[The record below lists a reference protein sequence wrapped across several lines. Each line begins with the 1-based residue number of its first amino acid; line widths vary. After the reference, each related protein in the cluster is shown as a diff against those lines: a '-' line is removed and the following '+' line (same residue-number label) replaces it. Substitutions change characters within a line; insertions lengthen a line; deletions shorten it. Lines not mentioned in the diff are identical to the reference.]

1 MSTLINEVSA
11 GSFTYINPSENEIN
25 SLLSISNDAFR
36 TFKNLSGLRKA
47 EFLEAIGEEIL
58 ALGDELVQ
66 TAMSESGL
74 PEGRIV
80 GERGRTI
87 GQLNLFA
94 KLVREGSWLE
104 ATIDLAQPD
113 RAPLPKSD
121 IRKMLRPLG
130 PVAVFGASNFPLA
143 FSTAGGDTASALA
156 GGNTVVMKAHEGHI
170 QTSRLVANAIYAAAE
185 RTNMPKG
192 VFVLVEGSG
201 AVVGQ
206 AIVKHAIVKAVGFTG
221 STYAGRLLFDIANQ
235 RKEPIPVFA
244 EMGSI
249 NPVVLLPEALESR
262 AEALGQT
269 YAGSI
274 TLGVGQFCT
283 NPGLLVAKKGAALD
297 RFVASLTEGIKS
309 IAPAKM
315 LNAKV
320 WKGYNTSLD
329 AALEQKGIDVLAR
342 STADA
347 NAENIEGRPT
357 IASVDAKTFLENT
370 KLHEEVFGPYSLL
383 VTYETKEELEAIVS
397 SLEGQLTSTII
408 GEDAEFSN
416 YLDVID
422 FLELKS
428 GRVIFNG
435 VPTGVE
441 VCHSMQHGG
450 PYPAATDSRFT
461 SVGTGAI
468 RRFVRPVSYQDYPQ
482 NLLPEE
488 LRNENALNIWRTVDG
503 ELKREAVN

>member
-1 MSTLINEVSA
+1 MSELTNELSTK
-11 GSFTYINPSENEIN
+11 SFTYINPSEEEIN
-25 SLLSISNDAFR
+25 SLMAISNKAFHS
-36 TFKNLSGLRKA
+36 FKNISGAKKA
-47 EFLEAIGEEIL
+47 DFLEAIGEEIL
-58 ALGDELVQ
+58 ALGDDLVKAA
-66 TAMSESGL
+66 TSESGL

-94 KLVREGSWLE
+94 KLIRNGSWTE
-104 ATIDLAQPD
+104 ATIDLAQPE
-113 RAPLPKSD
+113 RQPLPKSD

-130 PVAVFGASNFPLA
+130 PVSVFGASNFPLA

-170 QTSRLVANAIYAAAE
+170 QTSRLVADAIYRAAE
-185 RTNMPKG
+185 KTNMPEG

-206 AIVKHAIVKAVGFTG
+206 AIVKHPFLKAVGFTG
-221 STYAGRLLFDIANQ
+221 STYAGRLLFDIAAK

-249 NPVVLLPEALESR
+249 NPVVLLPEALEVR
-262 AEALGQT
+262 GEKLGEV

-283 NPGLLVAKKGAALD
+283 NPGLILAQKGKGLD

-315 LNAKV
+315 LNEKV
-320 WKGYNTSLD
+320 WKGYNSSLNS
-329 AALEQKGIDVLAR
+329 ALEQKGIEVLAV
-342 STADA
+342 SGTTADDG
-347 NAENIEGRPT
+347 NIEGKPT
-357 IASVDAKTFLENT
+357 IASVDAQTFLSNP

-383 VTYETKEELEAIVS
+383 VTYETKEELDTIVN

-408 GEDAEFSN
+408 GEDSEFEN
-416 YLDVID
+416 YLNVID
-422 FLELKS
+422 ALESRS

-441 VCHSMQHGG
+441 VCDSMQHGG

-503 ELKREAVN
+503 EFKTDAI